1 MKYMCPSCGDVLN
14 NKRELLEHWKKENYE
29 EDEEFYDFKLYSRMA
44 RYEYLTH
51 HGWKRKK
58 RVACPFHAVC
68 TSPSKDLNWACG
80 EGDMEQRCI
89 TFHVLKNRL
98 RKEERERLGV

>member
-1 MKYMCPSCGDVLN
+1 MS
-14 NKRELLEHWKKENYE
+14 EN
-29 EDEEFYDFKLYSRMA
+29 DKEEFAIFPGILAELPR
-44 RYEYLTH
+44 EE
-51 HGWKRKK
+51 K

-89 TFHVLKNRL
+89 TYHVLKNRL
-98 RKEERERLGV
+98 KKEERDRLGV